1 MRILVTGG
9 AGFIGSNLVR
19 LLVSRRHQ
27 VCNYDKLTY
36 AGNRYSLADLENHP
50 AHRFVAGDIRDAGLL
65 SATFA
70 DFKPDWVMHLAAE
83 SHVDRSIDGPGEF
96 ISTNVTGTFQLL
108 QTALGHWRSL
118 SGPAKDAFRFL
129 HVSTDEVFGS
139 LGHADPAFNEGT
151 PYDPHSPYSASKA
164 ASDHLARAWADTYG
178 LPVVVT
184 NCSNNYGPYQFPEK
198 LIPVVILKALRG
210 EPIPVYGKGENIRDW
225 LYVEDHAE
233 ALLAAVSKGRP
244 GQTYCIGGDN
254 ERRNI
259 DLVRLLCGILDELRP
274 RRDGKPYETQITYVQ
289 DRPGHDMRYAI
300 DARKARAELGW
311 APEQDHASGFR
322 RTVEW
327 YLANESWWK
336 TILDGSYRL
345 ERLGT
350 ATPAP

>member
-19 LLVSRRHQ
+19 LLVGKGHH
-27 VCNYDKLTY
+27 VLNVDKLTY
-36 AGNRYSLADLENHP
+36 VGNRTSLADLERNPLHI
-50 AHRFVAGDIRDAGLL
+50 FLQGDICN
-65 SATFA
+65 A
-70 DFKPDWVMHLAAE
+70 DFLRRAFVEFKPDWVMHLAAE

-96 ISTNVTGTFQLL
+96 IRTNVTGTFQLL
-108 QTALGHWRSL
+108 QAALGHWRSL
-118 SGPAKDAFRFL
+118 AGPEKDAFRFL

-139 LGHADPAFNEGT
+139 LGPSDPAFHERT

-164 ASDHLARAWADTYG
+164 ASDHLARAWGDTYG

-210 EPIPVYGKGENIRDW
+210 EPIPVYGKGDNIRDW

-233 ALLAAVSKGRP
+233 ALLAAVSKGKP
-244 GQTYCIGGDN
+244 GQTYCVGGDN

-259 DLVRLLCGILDELRP
+259 DLVRLLCSILDELRP
-274 RRDGKPYETQITYVQ
+274 RADGKPYGDQIAFVQ

-311 APEQDHASGFR
+311 QPRQDHSSGFR

-327 YLANESWWK
+327 YLAKEPWWK
-336 TILDGSYRL
+336 AILDGSYRL
-345 ERLGT
+345 ERLGK
-350 ATPAP
+350 A